1 MNYSNHPGNK
11 EYRQLLRKTR
21 TPMEVKLWK
30 HLCKRQ
36 VDGYKFRQQHGF
48 GPYVLDF
55 YCPELRLCIE
65 LDGEVHNTPEAKQ
78 KDSERTEFLKYNK
91 IHVLRFKNEEVDK
104 NIETVIERIRM
115 YIEKIKSTGSA
126 LSTCSDPQPP
136 NLGGME
142 TGKWKL
148 IVLDD
153 DPTGIQTVHG
163 CLLITR
169 WDEESVRLGFE
180 DSEPFFYILTNTRA
194 MTREEAARVTREAM
208 EMVIKVNQDYG
219 YHLIIVSRSDSC
231 LRGHFPLET
240 DVMRQC
246 LVEHGYTVAE
256 KTPFCPAF
264 IEAGRV
270 TIEGIHYMRDGK
282 QLIPVSQTEF
292 ARDNVFAYHTSILT
306 EYIKEKGANP
316 DDYEIVN
323 AESYDELYRYA
334 RHLTSALRLHPSS
347 LKHQP
352 SAIVIRSS
360 SSLPKALSG
369 ISDIPLLDR
378 SILTPQPS
386 ALTPQ
391 PSALSPQPSPLTP
404 LNPGCFIVGSHVKKT
419 TQQLE
424 QLLQAEGTCAI
435 EVDVQRILD
444 DAALLM
450 SETLETIRQ
459 VAEMGL
465 TPVVYTSRQEIRLD
479 DADQRQRLG
488 QQVSDFLVDIVYRLP
503 FTPSYLVGKGG
514 ITSHDILTKGLGITS
529 ARVLGQVIPSVPC
542 VMAPHF
548 PYIIFPG
555 NVGNEESLREVYQ
568 KLKG

>member
-1 MNYSNHPGNK
+1 MNKSIVNSKLSN
-11 EYRQLLRKTR
+11 
-21 TPMEVKLWK
+21 
-30 HLCKRQ
+30 C
-36 VDGYKFRQQHGF
+36 
-48 GPYVLDF
+48 
-55 YCPELRLCIE
+55 
-65 LDGEVHNTPEAKQ
+65 
-78 KDSERTEFLKYNK
+78 
-91 IHVLRFKNEEVDK
+91 
-104 NIETVIERIRM
+104 
-115 YIEKIKSTGSA
+115 
-126 LSTCSDPQPP
+126 
-136 NLGGME
+136 
-142 TGKWKL
+142 KL

-194 MTREEAARVTREAM
+194 MTREEAAEVTREAM

-334 RHLTSALRLHPSS
+334 RHLTSDIIP
-347 LKHQP
+347 QT

-369 ISDIPLLDR
+369 IPDIPLLDR
-378 SILTPQPS
+378 SILSPPPS
-386 ALTPQ
+386 SLSPQ
-391 PSALSPQPSPLTP
+391 PSALSPQPSALSP

-529 ARVLGQVIPSVPC
+529 ARVLGQIIPSVPC

-555 NVGNEESLREVYQ
+555 NVGNEESLREVYL
-568 KLKG
+568 KLK

>member
-1 MNYSNHPGNK
+1 MNIK
-11 EYRQLLRKTR
+11 E
-21 TPMEVKLWK
+21 
-30 HLCKRQ
+30 
-36 VDGYKFRQQHGF
+36 
-48 GPYVLDF
+48 
-55 YCPELRLCIE
+55 I
-65 LDGEVHNTPEAKQ
+65 
-78 KDSERTEFLKYNK
+78 
-91 IHVLRFKNEEVDK
+91 NE
-104 NIETVIERIRM
+104 IR
-115 YIEKIKSTGSA
+115 GLHDA
-126 LSTCSDPQPP
+126 GSDPQPP
-136 NLGGME
+136 NLGD
-142 TGKWKL
+142 KVRWKMV
-148 IVLDD
+148 VLDD

-169 WDEESVRLGFE
+169 WDEESMRLGFE

-194 MTREEAARVTREAM
+194 MTREEAAEVTREAM

-334 RHLTSALRLHPSS
+334 RHLTSDLIPQTSS
-347 LKHQP
+347 LIPQP

-378 SILTPQPS
+378 SILSPPPSSLSPQPS
-386 ALTPQ
+386 SLSPQPSSLSPQ
-391 PSALSPQPSPLTP
+391 PSALSP

-529 ARVLGQVIPSVPC
+529 ARVLGQIIPSVPC

-555 NVGNEESLREVYQ
+555 NVGNEESLREVYL
-568 KLKG
+568 KLK